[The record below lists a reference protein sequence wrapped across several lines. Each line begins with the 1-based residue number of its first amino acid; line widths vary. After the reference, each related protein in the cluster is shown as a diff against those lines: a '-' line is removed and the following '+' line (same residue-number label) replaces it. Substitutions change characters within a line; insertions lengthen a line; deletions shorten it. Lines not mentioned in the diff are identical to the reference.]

1 MRILARSGT
10 PPPGRLLVP
19 STQMAKRSRIKDF
32 FWRHSAGLA
41 FLVMVAFVAFI
52 GFLGYTYVTVTKRFD
67 SARRFDRPSRIYS
80 DATPLVPGMTY
91 PRALLEPKLN
101 HVGYHE
107 VAARVAN
114 PGEYRYVDGNLEVYL
129 QNFEYPD
136 IEFRAVPVLVDMDGS
151 TIHAI
156 KRLDDGVAL
165 RGVRIEPELITS
177 IYNNEMEDRVPVAL
191 SAVPKVLADAII
203 ATEDKSFYQHE
214 GISIRGTLG
223 ALKDDLR
230 QKAFTRGGSTLT
242 QQLVKNMLLNPERTW
257 RRKIIEAI
265 EALMLEARFSK
276 DEILEAYLNEIYLG
290 QNGAVQIVGVEQASQ
305 VYFGKHVT
313 YLTLPEA
320 ATLAGI
326 IRSPNVLSPLKYP
339 DRAKPRR
346 DTVLSLMRDQQKITE
361 EEYQKAVASS
371 LTTARFPKTSRSAP
385 FFVDLVLK
393 ELKETYPETQLRTE
407 GLRIFTTL
415 DMIMQRAA
423 EESLNG
429 GIDALNK
436 RYSYLRKSTT
446 PLDGVVLT
454 IQPGTGYVKALVG
467 GRSYSKTQFNRAIQ
481 ARRQPGSL
489 FKPFVYVAA
498 MDPNRGS
505 QALTAATVLDDSPL
519 SVPNGNA
526 VWTPQNYDLRFHGP
540 VTVREALAHSYNIPA
555 VRAAIDAGMPNVVK
569 EASSIGIESHLEPY
583 PSVSLGA
590 FEVTPLEIA
599 YAYSAFAN
607 LGVKAEPISIL
618 AVSRADGTLLE
629 SREVKMRRVAPA
641 GLCFVMNDIL
651 KDVFTY
657 GTAGKARL
665 LGFERDFSGKTG
677 TTSNYRDAWF
687 IGYSPRI
694 LSLVWIGF
702 DDGHSVRLAGG
713 DACVPIWT
721 NYMNRIIGQVP
732 DVDWKR
738 PEDVVERDIDPESG
752 GLATPWCPQ
761 TRGEVFVAGTEPTS
775 VCPLHGGTG
784 ELPSGLLRDVG
795 RVFTPGEPGGPQP
808 AVQQTTPQQQQQQQQ
823 QRKERGLRRLLRAIF
838 GGQ

>member
-1 MRILARSGT
+1 
-10 PPPGRLLVP
+10 
-19 STQMAKRSRIKDF
+19 MAKRSRIKDF
-32 FWRHSAGLA
+32 FWRHSAGIA
-41 FLVMVAFVAFI
+41 FFVMVAFVGFIAFI
-52 GFLGYTYVTVTKRFD
+52 GYTYVVVTKRFA
-67 SARRFDRPSRIYS
+67 SARRFDLPSRIYS
-80 DATPLVPGMTY
+80 DATPIVPGMTY
-91 PRALLEPKLN
+91 PRTALEPKLN

-107 VAARVAN
+107 VSARVAN

-136 IEFRAVPVLVDMDGS
+136 IEFRAVPVVVEMDRA
-151 TIHAI
+151 TVRAV

-177 IYNNEMEDRVPVAL
+177 IYNNEMEDRIPVVL
-191 SAVPKVLADAII
+191 SAVPKVLSDAII

-223 ALKDDLR
+223 ALKDDFR
-230 QKAFTRGGSTLT
+230 QGSFTRGGSTLT

-257 RRKIIEAI
+257 RRKIIEAL
-265 EALMLEARFSK
+265 EALMLEARFTK
-276 DEILEAYLNEIYLG
+276 NDILEAYLNEIYLG

-339 DRAKPRR
+339 ERAKPRR
-346 DTVLSLMRDQQKITE
+346 DTVLALMRDQKKISE
-361 EEYQKAVASS
+361 EDYQKAIAAP

-393 ELKETYPETQLRTE
+393 ELKETYPETQLKTE

-423 EESLNG
+423 EDSLNS

-436 RYSYLRKSTT
+436 RYSYLRKSAT
-446 PLDGVVLT
+446 PLDGVMLT

-467 GRSYSKTQFNRAIQ
+467 GRNYSKTQFNRAIQ

-498 MDPNRGS
+498 MDPARGP

-519 SVPNGNA
+519 SVPIGNA
-526 VWTPQNYDLRFHGP
+526 VWTPQNYDLRFHGQ
-540 VTVREALAHSYNIPA
+540 VSVRTALAYSYNIPA

-569 EASSIGIESHLEPY
+569 EASSIGIQSHLEPY

-618 AVSRADGTLLE
+618 AVSTAEGKLLE

-641 GLCFVMNDIL
+641 SICYVMNDIL
-651 KDVFTY
+651 KDVMRY
-657 GTAGKARL
+657 GTAGKARA
-665 LGFERDFSGKTG
+665 LGFERAFAGKTG

-702 DDGHSVRLAGG
+702 DDGHSVRLSGG

-721 NYMNRIIGQVP
+721 SYMNRVIGQVP
-732 DVDWKR
+732 DVDWHR
-738 PEDVVERDIDPESG
+738 PDGVVQREIDPESG
-752 GLATPWCPQ
+752 MLATPWCPQ
-761 TRGEVFVAGTEPTS
+761 SREEVFVSNSEPTS

-784 ELPSGLLRDVG
+784 ESPLVLRDDQ
-795 RVFTPGEPGGPQP
+795 RVFEPQP
-808 AVQQTTPQQQQQQQQ
+808 EAQQPGIQTVPQQPGQQPQQPK
-823 QRKERGLRRLLRAIF
+823 REPRTIRRLLRSIF
-838 GGQ
+838 GGG